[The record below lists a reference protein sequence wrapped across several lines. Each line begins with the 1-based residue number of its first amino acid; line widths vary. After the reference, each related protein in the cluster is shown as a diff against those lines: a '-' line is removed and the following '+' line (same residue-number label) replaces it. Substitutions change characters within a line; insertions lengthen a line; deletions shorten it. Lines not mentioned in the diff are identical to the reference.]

1 MRKLMLLC
9 AAIAIAAWAG
19 PAWGHVTVQPQEAT
33 TGSFSR
39 FVVRVPNERDD
50 AATVKVEVQFPDTVT
65 HTSFQ
70 PKDGWTRTVAMKTLD
85 EPVEVFGEPVTEVID
100 TVTWEG
106 GRIEPGEFDEFGFSV
121 RTPEEPGTLVFSAIQ
136 TYSSGEEV
144 RWVGEA
150 DGEEPAARV
159 TVTEAEE
166 AAVGHGAGSA
176 GTGTPDGE
184 GVEGDEQGGIATV
197 SPSALPLALGGL
209 GTVLGAAAL
218 ALALR
223 RR

>member
-9 AAIAIAAWAG
+9 AAIVIAAWAG

-50 AATVKVEVQFPDTVT
+50 AATVKVEVQFPETLT

-70 PKDGWTRTVAMKTLD
+70 PKDGWTRTVTMKTLD
-85 EPVEVFGEPVTEVID
+85 EPVEVFGEPVTEVVG

-150 DGEEPAARV
+150 DGEQPAARV
-159 TVTEAEE
+159 ELV
-166 AAVGHGAGSA
+166 AAASGEDEPEDGA
-176 GTGTPDGE
+176 D
-184 GVEGDEQGGIATV
+184 VGDEPEDDDAGDAGG
-197 SPSALPLALGGL
+197 SLPLVLGGL
-209 GTVLGAAAL
+209 GTVLGAVAL

>member
-1 MRKLMLLC
+1 MRKLLSLC
-9 AAIAIAAWAG
+9 VAIVIATAVPAWA
-19 PAWGHVTVQPQEAT
+19 HVTVQPQEAT
-33 TGSFSR
+33 TGSFAR

-50 AATVKVEVQFPDTVT
+50 AATVKVEVRFPDTVT
-65 HTSFQ
+65 NASFQ
-70 PKDGWTRTVAMKTLD
+70 PKDGWTRAVTMKTLD

-100 TVTWEG
+100 TVTWTG

-150 DGEEPAARV
+150 DGEQPAARV
-159 TVTEAEE
+159 QIVAAAEDAESESEPEDSAEAPDEGE
-166 AAVGHGAGSA
+166 DGDSA
-176 GTGTPDGE
+176 GG
-184 GVEGDEQGGIATV
+184 GV
-197 SPSALPLALGGL
+197 PLALGGL

-218 ALALR
+218 AVALR